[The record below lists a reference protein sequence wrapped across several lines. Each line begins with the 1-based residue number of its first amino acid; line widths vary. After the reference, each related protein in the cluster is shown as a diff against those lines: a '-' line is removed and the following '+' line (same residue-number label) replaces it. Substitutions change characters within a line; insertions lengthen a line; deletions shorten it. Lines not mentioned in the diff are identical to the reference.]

1 MLINEQSVKLF
12 GAGAQAEGRRIA
24 TTKAD
29 FKVCCT
35 HPLPL
40 RVPPTVFNY
49 IIDEGCW
56 TTRASLTLIFVPDG
70 GINTSHQL
78 SPLLHSSKISRF
90 EENIKS
96 PSVESL
102 RDRDNLK
109 HVTSAHLTTR
119 FASRSYIKH
128 TSFTVSML
136 LLFDPLASEFRTF
149 VPWSEIE

>member
-12 GAGAQAEGRRIA
+12 GAGAQADERKRRIA

-78 SPLLHSSKISRF
+78 SPLLHSSKIWRF

-96 PSVESL
+96 PTVESL
-102 RDRDNLK
+102 RDLNNLK
-109 HVTSAHLTTR
+109 HGTSAHLET
-119 FASRSYIKH
+119 
-128 TSFTVSML
+128 
-136 LLFDPLASEFRTF
+136 
-149 VPWSEIE
+149 W